1 MPDADLPPDARKS
14 RNQRNF
20 AIALGLAAFV
30 VVVFAVTILRISGN
44 ISGAN

>member
-1 MPDADLPPDARKS
+1 MPDANLPPDARKS
-14 RNQRNF
+14 RDRRNI

-30 VVVFAVTILRISGN
+30 AIVFAVTILRISGN